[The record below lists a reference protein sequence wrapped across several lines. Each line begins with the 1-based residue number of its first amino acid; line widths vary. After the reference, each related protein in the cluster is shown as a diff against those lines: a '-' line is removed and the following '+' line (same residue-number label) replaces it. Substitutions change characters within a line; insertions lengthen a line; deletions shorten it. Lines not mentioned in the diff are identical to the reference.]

1 MTKLALVLLL
11 FSLGKA
17 MQLVQS
23 TNDEPIE
30 VDKWIQKLHH
40 GEEKVSRLHFYFHD
54 TLSGKNPSAV
64 EVAEASMTKKSPT
77 SFGLL
82 NIFDD
87 PLTEG
92 PKSTSKLVGRA
103 QGLYGLA
110 DQQQL
115 GLLLAMNVFF
125 TTGKFNGS
133 SLTILGRNAVSHSI
147 REIPIIG
154 GTGAFRLARGFV
166 QAKTH
171 FFNLTSGDAIVEY
184 HVVAMHY

>member
-11 FSLGKA
+11 FSLSMA

-23 TNDEPIE
+23 TNDEPKE
-30 VDKWIQKLHH
+30 VDEWIQKLHH

-64 EVAEASMTKKSPT
+64 EVAEASRTKKSPT
-77 SFGLL
+77 LFGLI

-92 PKSTSKLVGRA
+92 PESTSKLVGRA
-103 QGLYGLA
+103 QGLYGSA
-110 DQQQL
+110 GQQEL
-115 GLLLAMNVFF
+115 GLLLAMNLVFI
-125 TTGKFNGS
+125 TGKFNGS
-133 SLTILGRNAVSHSI
+133 GLTILGRNAVFHSI
-147 REIPIIG
+147 REMPIIG

-166 QAKTH
+166 TAKTH
-171 FFNLTSGDAIVEY
+171 VLNLTSGDAIIEY
-184 HVVAMHY
+184 HVVAIHY